1 MTDKKKDDNIS
12 KRIDALLEI
21 YAGLPSEKMA
31 LAVPLI
37 ENAAF
42 IENEM
47 KKLQQ
52 TIAQNGVTDEYQ
64 NGANQFGH
72 KQSATIQ
79 AYNALVKSYNTI
91 NARLEGMLPPKQKT
105 KSKLEELIDE

>member
-1 MTDKKKDDNIS
+1 MAIIKTDDIIS
-12 KRIDALLEI
+12 KRIEELREIYDAL
-21 YAGLPSEKMA
+21 PPEKMA
-31 LAVPLI
+31 LALPLI

-47 KKLQQ
+47 RKLQQ
-52 TIAQNGVTDEYQ
+52 TIRENGVTDEYQ

-91 NARLEGMLPPKQKT
+91 NARLEGMLPAKPKT
-105 KSKLEELIDE
+105 KSKLESMMDE

>member
-1 MTDKKKDDNIS
+1 MTHDEIIS
-12 KRIDALLEI
+12 KRIDELLKI
-21 YAGLPSEKMA
+21 YEGLPPEKMA
-31 LAVPLI
+31 IALPLI

-47 KKLQQ
+47 KKLQK
-52 TIAQNGVTDEYQ
+52 TIAENGVTDEYQ

-91 NARLEGMLPPKQKT
+91 NARLEGMIPKQT
-105 KSKLEELIDE
+105 PKSKLEQMMDE